1 MDMDSDDDVR
11 EPDSIVIDKLIDN
24 DNDDDNYNFE
34 KILQQS
40 IDQSKH
46 EYEKQEQEI
55 LELIIQQ
62 EKTERLSMFVS
73 LKQYIKRM
81 EIIDKPNSQLF
92 GTLLSII
99 EMYENGYITTY
110 LIDNDEYEKIFKL
123 ISNNRLPKEELNNL
137 RKIII
142 PN

>member
-1 MDMDSDDDVR
+1 MDMDSDDDIR

-24 DNDDDNYNFE
+24 DNDDNNYDFE

-40 IDQSKH
+40 IEQSKH
-46 EYEKQEQEI
+46 DYEKQEQEI

>member
-1 MDMDSDDDVR
+1 MDMDSVDDVR
-11 EPDSIVIDKLIDN
+11 EPDSVVIDKLIDN
-24 DNDDDNYNFE
+24 NDDNYDFE

-40 IDQSKH
+40 IEQSKH
-46 EYEKQEQEI
+46 DYEKQEQEI

>member
-11 EPDSIVIDKLIDN
+11 EPDSVVIDKLIDN
-24 DNDDDNYNFE
+24 DNDNYDFE

-40 IDQSKH
+40 IEQSKH

>member
-1 MDMDSDDDVR
+1 MDSDDDVR
-11 EPDSIVIDKLIDN
+11 EPDSVVIDKLIDN
-24 DNDDDNYNFE
+24 DNTDNNYDFE

-40 IDQSKH
+40 IEQSKH

-62 EKTERLSMFVS
+62 EKTERLTMFVS

>member
-11 EPDSIVIDKLIDN
+11 EPDSVVIDKLIDN
-24 DNDDDNYNFE
+24 DNTDNNYDFE

-40 IDQSKH
+40 IEQSKH

-62 EKTERLSMFVS
+62 EKTERSSMFVS

>member
-11 EPDSIVIDKLIDN
+11 EPDSVVIDKLIDN
-24 DNDDDNYNFE
+24 DNTDNNYDFE

-40 IDQSKH
+40 IEQSKH
-46 EYEKQEQEI
+46 DYEKQEQEI

>member
-1 MDMDSDDDVR
+1 MDSVDDVR
-11 EPDSIVIDKLIDN
+11 EPDSVVIDKLIDN
-24 DNDDDNYNFE
+24 NDDNYDFE

-40 IDQSKH
+40 IEQSKH
-46 EYEKQEQEI
+46 DYEKQEQEI

>member
-1 MDMDSDDDVR
+1 MDSDDDVR

-24 DNDDDNYNFE
+24 DNDNDNNYNFE

>member
-11 EPDSIVIDKLIDN
+11 EPDSVVIDKLIDN
-24 DNDDDNYNFE
+24 NDDNYDFE

-40 IDQSKH
+40 IEQSKH
-46 EYEKQEQEI
+46 DYEKQEQEI